1 MSASNKLIF
10 SLEQNLD
17 IDEKNQARKNIG
29 AVAAI
34 SQSIQ
39 SENITLTNDQAQA
52 GHIVVPLTHHN
63 LGAYLLN
70 VELYAATGSNI
81 SDQRVPIRLEL
92 RYNGG
97 SSSSVMWTSALEKF
111 NNSAPWYAGLSILDN
126 SGINP
131 LTSLELIVKW
141 EPWKI
146 QTGVTIGLTVEYILL
161 SETEPS

>member
-10 SLEQNLD
+10 SLAQNLD
-17 IDEKNQARKNIG
+17 IDEKNRARNNIG

-34 SQSIQ
+34 RQSIQ

-52 GHIVVPLTHHN
+52 GQIAVPLTHHN

-70 VELYAATGSNI
+70 VELYAATSSNI

-92 RYNGG
+92 RYNNG
-97 SSSSVMWTSALEKF
+97 SSSSVMWTSAIERF
-111 NNSAPWYAGLSILDN
+111 NSNAPWYAGLSILDN

-146 QTGVTIGLTVEYILL
+146 QTGVTLGLTIEYTLL

>member
-17 IDEKNQARKNIG
+17 IDEKNRARNNIG
-29 AVAAI
+29 AVGAFR
-34 SQSIQ
+34 QQIQ

-52 GHIVVPLTHHN
+52 GHIAVPLTHHN

-92 RYNGG
+92 RYNNG
-97 SSSSVMWTSALEKF
+97 SSSSVMWTSALERF
-111 NNSAPWYAGLSILDN
+111 NSNAPWYAGLSILDN

-141 EPWKI
+141 EPGKI
-146 QTGVTIGLTVEYILL
+146 QTGVTLGLTIEYTLL